1 MASGLAFSSLTR
13 DRGSLGPIEG
23 LAPLGTHQGLLPGS
37 SPLGQKGGRRRGG
50 EELAFSTPKS
60 IGDGVYVLC
69 LLQLRIARGG
79 YSTVSRGGLRVQD
92 EPEPRP
98 VVIKVMMLSN
108 EEDEKMAVNKISLRR
123 LLGSHDIMVHLMA
136 ALVPARARYGGLDRC
151 LQEQGAIEVPKM
163 CWKGALEVPHRCL
176 QGLRN
181 P

>member
-1 MASGLAFSSLTR
+1 MEFTFYAYCNSGL
-13 DRGSLGPIEG
+13 
-23 LAPLGTHQGLLPGS
+23 H
-37 SPLGQKGGRRRGG
+37 
-50 EELAFSTPKS
+50 
-60 IGDGVYVLC
+60 V
-69 LLQLRIARGG
+69 GG

-108 EEDEKMAVNKISLRR
+108 EEDEKMAVNEISLRR